1 MTKEAKRIMK
11 YDDLEINKVYQKTN
25 MSDAEKKELLANCL
39 NKRQQ
44 ILSDN
49 EKDMESVVNYEELS
63 ARRNE
68 KMKKSEGKINILKTV
83 LVASASIVA
92 TAAIVIGVVNYQ
104 GSKRTTTSKNTEK
117 INTKDLGDVVQVFT
131 SSYRGMEPIKIGD
144 YEFNLTAE
152 GVAFNRISEKEYTII
167 PDTLGVPGEM
177 YSNDIYSDG
186 EYAFY
191 CSKQYLYIYKLSEK
205 AVEKKV
211 AAFELGGDGNYR
223 EDNRLGIGAIKNG
236 YIYMNCHHDYEEN
249 IYVYNITRDEVK
261 TINDKCLYV
270 DLGEYMVCEELGSC
284 KTDESIRHDAVGY
297 SIWKY
302 TDDGIEEIRSLASSK
317 EKQPFNDIY
326 FYKSKIGS
334 NEEWPEY
341 TWLLNDKLY
350 IGIYEKDTEVTVYT
364 FDIKTEEYKKVGV
377 LKASDLGYKDGKQSV
392 EIKSVYDD
400 HYLVAIGNVDFE
412 TDELD
417 GFNDGFVCYNYYFET
432 GEYEVNKMN

>member
-1 MTKEAKRIMK
+1 MK

-49 EKDMESVVNYEELS
+49 EKDMESVVKYEEFS

-205 AVEKKV
+205 AVKKKV

-261 TINDKCLYV
+261 TINDKYLYV

-326 FYKSKIGS
+326 FYKSKIGN
-334 NEEWPEY
+334 NEEGSEY

-350 IGIYEKDTEVTVYT
+350 IGIYEKDTEVTLYT
-364 FDIKTEEYKKVGV
+364 FDTKTEKYEKIGV

>member
-1 MTKEAKRIMK
+1 
-11 YDDLEINKVYQKTN
+11 
-25 MSDAEKKELLANCL
+25 
-39 NKRQQ
+39 
-44 ILSDN
+44 
-49 EKDMESVVNYEELS
+49 
-63 ARRNE
+63 
-68 KMKKSEGKINILKTV
+68 
-83 LVASASIVA
+83 
-92 TAAIVIGVVNYQ
+92 
-104 GSKRTTTSKNTEK
+104 
-117 INTKDLGDVVQVFT
+117 
-131 SSYRGMEPIKIGD
+131 
-144 YEFNLTAE
+144 
-152 GVAFNRISEKEYTII
+152 
-167 PDTLGVPGEM
+167 
-177 YSNDIYSDG
+177 
-186 EYAFY
+186 
-191 CSKQYLYIYKLSEK
+191 
-205 AVEKKV
+205 
-211 AAFELGGDGNYR
+211 
-223 EDNRLGIGAIKNG
+223 
-236 YIYMNCHHDYEEN
+236 MNCHHDYEEN

-326 FYKSKIGS
+326 FYKSKIGN

-432 GEYEVNKMN
+432 GKYEVNKMN